1 MKRIGALLAGL
12 VVVLIVLALMTFP
25 ANQNAD
31 FPGYMEADLV
41 LVGSEQGGRVATLS
55 VEEGDHV
62 KKGRPN
68 LHAGKLGAGG
78 LGRGRQGPRRRGRSK
93 TCRRQGATAEAR
105 RDSGTASLPRAGASH
120 AATGQ
125 QQP

>member
-78 LGRGRQGPRRRGRSK
+78 LGRGRQGSCRRG
-93 TCRRQGATAEAR
+93 
-105 RDSGTASLPRAGASH
+105 
-120 AATGQ
+120 
-125 QQP
+125 